1 MTATELRDLVVQGLH
16 GYTHRPVV
24 LSDQIVAEVAAPYL
38 YYQFVQELIP
48 GNGSETLAAGSGTD
62 DVMVTRTAQVEATL
76 SVTACAYNSDQ
87 EDGSTRFGDDQA
99 MALAYLARKWFNL
112 SGYQALSD
120 AGVVVVDV
128 EPIAPRSA
136 LDYVDVARRH
146 GFDVRLRYTVMDTD
160 TRPAIL
166 HAAAREKE

>member
-1 MTATELRDLVVQGLH
+1 M
-16 GYTHRPVV
+16 
-24 LSDQIVAEVAAPYL
+24 
-38 YYQFVQELIP
+38 
-48 GNGSETLAAGSGTD
+48 
-62 DVMVTRTAQVEATL
+62 
-76 SVTACAYNSDQ
+76 
-87 EDGSTRFGDDQA
+87 
-99 MALAYLARKWFNL
+99 
-112 SGYQALSD
+112 
-120 AGVVVVDV
+120 VVDV